1 MKVWLPY
8 LEHCFTPWGVKNLD
22 CGYFALQFML
32 IITQIIRS
40 CAITN
45 YITSSILFLLFLHSF
60 SSHSSNDEGTEHQ
73 KALLTCSFTDK
84 ITFRLVIYE
93 CITFETVSTETET
106 IIRVELS
113 EETTCYSEL
122 LNSFYS

>member
-1 MKVWLPY
+1 MKVSKPY

-45 YITSSILFLLFLHSF
+45 YITSSILFISFCFATSYFRTGVQLIHRHWLPWLLLP
-60 SSHSSNDEGTEHQ
+60 
-73 KALLTCSFTDK
+73 
-84 ITFRLVIYE
+84 IV
-93 CITFETVSTETET
+93 
-106 IIRVELS
+106 
-113 EETTCYSEL
+113 TCYSDL
-122 LNSFYS
+122 YSGKSVKIHFPANLIHPPINILGFCINSDICHIICENR

>member
-73 KALLTCSFTDK
+73 KALLTVVLLTK
-84 ITFRLVIYE
+84 LRLG
-93 CITFETVSTETET
+93 
-106 IIRVELS
+106 L
-113 EETTCYSEL
+113 
-122 LNSFYS
+122 